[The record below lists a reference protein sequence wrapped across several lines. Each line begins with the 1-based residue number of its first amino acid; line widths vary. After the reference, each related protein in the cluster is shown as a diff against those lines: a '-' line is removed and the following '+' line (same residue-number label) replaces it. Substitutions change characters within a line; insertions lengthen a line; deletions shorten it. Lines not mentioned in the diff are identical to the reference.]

1 MCFTVK
7 AQPRAF
13 AAYTGGVIVNASRG
27 AQTLNYL
34 NPGGQVPGW
43 MLDAVTALYSSPFEK
58 QLGFG
63 GLYAC

>member
-1 MCFTVK
+1 MEK
-7 AQPRAF
+7 SGR
-13 AAYTGGVIVNASRG
+13 RRE
-27 AQTLNYL
+27 LL

-63 GLYAC
+63 GLHAC